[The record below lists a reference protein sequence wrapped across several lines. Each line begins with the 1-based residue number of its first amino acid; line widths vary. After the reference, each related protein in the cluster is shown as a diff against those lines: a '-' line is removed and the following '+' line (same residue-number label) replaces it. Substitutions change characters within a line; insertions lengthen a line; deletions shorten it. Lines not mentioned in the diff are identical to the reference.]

1 LPTRGDPPRSVNT
14 ICLLE
19 SSVLFS
25 SCGEH
30 CKCVRAALSLTEIKL
45 FASSSPRGRVAR
57 FTPERITQGATTLFY
72 FADQEWTE
80 RNASSRMRDGRAKVA
95 IDETISQFLKAPCLR
110 ALARAPSSRESSRS
124 GFQISGGRSSDR
136 GWTSEFAL
144 ARAGRRRF
152 SVQLPPNYRR
162 QLITRVNFGRFSGGG
177 ACARVN
183 SPPRVPRILSPSR
196 RSSPSP
202 PPHSPVPS
210 RRRSLN

>member
-1 LPTRGDPPRSVNT
+1 
-14 ICLLE
+14 
-19 SSVLFS
+19 
-25 SCGEH
+25 
-30 CKCVRAALSLTEIKL
+30 
-45 FASSSPRGRVAR
+45 VAR

-80 RNASSRMRDGRAKVA
+80 RNASGRMRDGRAKVA
-95 IDETISQFLKAPCLR
+95 IDETISQFLKAPCLP
-110 ALARAPSSRESSRS
+110 ALARAPSRFPPRGSSRS

-202 PPHSPVPS
+202 PPILPFPRAAEV
-210 RRRSLN
+210 